1 MESSVLQNQK
11 NKKITHYN
19 FFKINFEWNKIH
31 TFQEQNF
38 EEVLRNLGFESGT
51 ELTAETGHANKAPV
65 HGVFVLA
72 VLVGN
77 SGLFWVGKKVS
88 GIPSL
93 AENKI
98 ND

>member
-1 MESSVLQNQK
+1 M
-11 NKKITHYN
+11 
-19 FFKINFEWNKIH
+19 H

-38 EEVLRNLGFESGT
+38 VEVLRNLVSASGM
-51 ELTAETGHANKAPV
+51 ELTAETGHANKALV

-72 VLVGN
+72 VLVEN

-98 ND
+98 HD